1 MKQKKDLGF
10 LMPALSWGA
19 TPIHQPA
26 LAVTSRELFTGASL
40 TGPERILALER
51 DSWRVDWKKGS
62 RRRLG
67 NLNLR

>member
-1 MKQKKDLGF
+1 
-10 LMPALSWGA
+10 MPALSWGA

-26 LAVTSRELFTGASL
+26 LAVTSRELFIGALL
-40 TGPERILALER
+40 TGPERIPALER
-51 DSWRVDWKKGS
+51 DSWRVDWRKGH